1 MQIELYK
8 FSKRINSTKRPVAGS
23 GFTTQCTIKQNAPYV
38 GKFGSSSDT
47 TVCYPVLF
55 LTGVDNPNAYN
66 YVKAFGDRYYFIRDI
81 QVDLDGAATLHC
93 EIDVLATRKTEILA
107 STQFV
112 LYSASNYDLQID
124 DARQTFIN
132 DLAQESTDADLAW
145 DMNYNDPH
153 FLVSAISTGRPLPA
167 VYYMEGSEF
176 ADLATWL
183 VDPNNLTFLDEIRNF
198 VFDPAS
204 SILSIKMTALD
215 TSIISEPVQVTLGQI
230 GLPIQCKLVNY
241 GSVRY
246 ARHHLDRLGPGTKL
260 DYTYGPMCSQ
270 YFIELPYCGI
280 FELPADEIYM
290 YAKDDGDLTLS
301 VDYYISAATGYI
313 IGFVYL
319 GTSTRKI
326 FTFSGSCYA
335 DLPWGS
341 QGDVNIASLKAI
353 ANATV
358 GTITFGATGYAAMSV
373 GTALT
378 GTGEIKSNVNATI
391 GASQSVGGIAN
402 ELTSGIGTTA
412 GITHRSP
419 GGSLNGF
426 MGGQPGYFENI
437 KFIRK
442 YRQPVGS
449 VTEKRTL
456 LGMPCNKALPLSS
469 LSGFCQCKN
478 PSIVI
483 DDLKEIAE
491 LINRYLS
498 GGFFIE

>member
-124 DARQTFIN
+124 DARHTFLN
-132 DLAQESTDADLAW
+132 DLAQESTTVPLAW
-145 DMNYNDPH
+145 TLNQNDPY
-153 FLVSAISTGRPLPA
+153 FIVSGISSGRPMPA
-167 VYYMEGSEF
+167 VYYMDSVEI
-176 ADLATWL
+176 ADLVTWL
-183 VDPNNLTFLDEIRNF
+183 TDPANLTFLDELRNF

-204 SILSIKMTALD
+204 AILSIRMTSLD
-215 TSIISEPVQVTLGQI
+215 TGIAAQSVQVTLGQI
-230 GLPIQCKLVNY
+230 GTTATGKLLHY
-241 GSVRY
+241 GDVRY
-246 ARHHLDRLGPGTKL
+246 QRHHVPTLGTGGRL
-260 DYTYGPMCSQ
+260 DYTYGPACSQ
-270 YFIELPYCGI
+270 YFIELPFCGI

-301 VDYYISAATGYI
+301 VDYYISAVTGDI
-313 IGFVYL
+313 VGFVYL
-319 GTSTRKI
+319 GSGTRKI
-326 FTFSGSCYA
+326 LSFSGSCYA
-335 DLPWGS
+335 EVPWGA
-341 QGDVNIASLKAI
+341 QGDVNIASLKAM
-353 ANATV
+353 ANATIGAV
-358 GTITFGATGYAAMSV
+358 TFGATGYSSMPVS
-373 GTALT
+373 TFFT
-378 GTGEIKSNVNATI
+378 GQGIKSSYVLGRV
-391 GASQSVGGIAN
+391 GAEQSVGNIAN
-402 ELTSGIGTTA
+402 EFTSGIGATA
-412 GITHRSP
+412 GITHRSQA
-419 GGSLNGF
+419 GSLNGY
-426 MGGQPGYFENI
+426 MGGQPNYFQDI

-442 YRQPVGS
+442 YRQPIGS
-449 VTEKRTL
+449 LTEERIL
-456 LGMPCNKALPLSS
+456 LGMPCNRALQLSS
-469 LSGFCQCKN
+469 LNGFCQCKN

-483 DDLKEIAE
+483 DDLKIIAE